1 MSILNVAR
9 KFVDG
14 AYEELAGV
22 GIHDAVHVLA
32 TRYQLN
38 KADLRSAIMQLYS
51 EAAPAIVPKQLD
63 EEYVPSYNAVIEG
76 GEA

>member
-1 MSILNVAR
+1 MLNVAR

-14 AYEELAGV
+14 GYEDLAGLN
-22 GIHDAVHVLA
+22 IHDAVHVLA

-38 KADLRSAIMQLYS
+38 KADLRSAVMQLYS
-51 EAAPAIVPKQLD
+51 EAAPAIVSEDYK
-63 EEYVPSYNAVIEG
+63 PSYNAVIEG

>member
-1 MSILNVAR
+1 MSMLNVAR

-14 AYEELAGV
+14 AYEDLAGL

-32 TRYQLN
+32 TRHQLN
-38 KADLRSAIMQLYS
+38 KAELRAAIMQLYS
-51 EAAPAIVPKQLD
+51 EAAPAIVLD

>member
-51 EAAPAIVPKQLD
+51 EAAPAIVPS
-63 EEYVPSYNAVIEG
+63 EEYKPSYNAVIEG

>member
-1 MSILNVAR
+1 MSMLNVAR

-14 AYEELAGV
+14 GYEELAGV

-38 KADLRSAIMQLYS
+38 KAELRAAIQQLYS
-51 EAAPAIVPKQLD
+51 EAAPAIVSEDYQA
-63 EEYVPSYNAVIEG
+63 SYNAVIEG